1 MEVKLIEIRDAGTF
15 IPVMAVR
22 LIPTCEE
29 ERYLFGRSGYGVD
42 PENQG
47 TYILII
53 RLAGGNGQATCD
65 PYEWGGAPMVRTMPE
80 AHKYIIEHWYDLK
93 TGDVVDVEFALGE
106 SEKPK
111 LSERI
116 TA

>member
-1 MEVKLIEIRDAGTF
+1 
-15 IPVMAVR
+15 
-22 LIPTCEE
+22 
-29 ERYLFGRSGYGVD
+29 
-42 PENQG
+42 
-47 TYILII
+47 
-53 RLAGGNGQATCD
+53 
-65 PYEWGGAPMVRTMPE
+65 MPE

-116 TA
+116 TT